1 MNDPTDV
8 LAIHIL
14 SSLYPMIGDSH
25 GMVLHAPFF
34 FLVRLNL
41 PHVVLLGHRGRLRQ
55 PDGGLPRA
63 DAAGPWLQRVG
74 EGTAFDQATRSLRE
88 CTRSRATRA
97 TSARFTR

>member
-25 GMVLHAPFF
+25 GMVLHAPLF

-55 PDGGLPRA
+55 P
-63 DAAGPWLQRVG
+63 
-74 EGTAFDQATRSLRE
+74 SSSRE
-88 CTRSRATRA
+88 CASWGCGAFLFNKKTPAGISTFRRSFHIRDHFQVACC
-97 TSARFTR
+97 FLL

>member
-25 GMVLHAPFF
+25 GMVLHAPLF

-41 PHVVLLGHRGRLRQ
+41 PHVVLLGHRRS
-55 PDGGLPRA
+55 P
-63 DAAGPWLQRVG
+63 
-74 EGTAFDQATRSLRE
+74 AT
-88 CTRSRATRA
+88 T
-97 TSARFTR
+97 